1 MRNVNEYVPGL
12 LPGLSLEI
20 SAEYPP
26 EPGLPGLFFTPG
38 SVYRLSS
45 SLWDSPTILCKLIRQ
60 NLLVFLLKFLI
71 PAKKPAAH
79 FYGR

>member
-12 LPGLSLEI
+12 LPGFPLK
-20 SAEYPP
+20 YPLNIRRNQAF
-26 EPGLPGLFFTPG
+26 PGFFTPG

-60 NLLVFLLKFLI
+60 NLLVFLLKFSI
-71 PAKKPAAH
+71 PVKKPAAH